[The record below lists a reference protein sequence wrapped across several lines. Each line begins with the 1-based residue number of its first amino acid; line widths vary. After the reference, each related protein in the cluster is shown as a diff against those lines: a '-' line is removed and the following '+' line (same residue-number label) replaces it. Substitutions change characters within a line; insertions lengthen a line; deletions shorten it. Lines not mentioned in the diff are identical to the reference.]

1 MGVLSIQGTF
11 EPNRDLSHTVYA
23 LEHKLKDIYE
33 VHKQIHN
40 NEPYKVDTETGS
52 ITAFE
57 PVKVSINFVS
67 ENTNYTDYGGFVF
80 LHDVI
85 GKDERGQL
93 FLQDLAKDMNFNGVF
108 DGIES
113 GIMKPIF
120 TEYDVLNGT
129 PLVNGNGSITPASIV
144 VLPDDVVT
152 PYIDVG
158 YGVNPIARN
167 RFRFTDLLTGATS
180 PDNIS
185 VTDNGNGQYEV
196 VWHDG
201 KGDVNLRFTVE
212 RIPFYKQEYKGE
224 LQKVP
229 SSNNPFAVQV
239 GDAVVQISKDVN
251 ENTNLEIYA
260 LDTLEDYRIK
270 IGDNEIKLETVEK
283 GSNQTFNLGFIDDSE
298 PVSIEIIAP
307 EPQTAEQPTTPLGTA
322 VIQERGIIGYD
333 TKTITFGD
341 QKATF
346 NIPVLDLTNA
356 VTLNFGKYE
365 RVMPNGQTILATVPA
380 SVSGSGVSGSVD
392 GKYYE
397 LLADNI
403 AIEDPGKPVKPNKA
417 DFINPET
424 GELDKEAYS
433 AAVAQYKEALA
444 EYKTAAKTYK
454 AAVKAAKLVDKGQ
467 KKSLKVE
474 QKAIKTVN
482 KALAKLV
489 KGEKKADKY
498 ITKAEVSLEKA
509 ANYREQAQQLRKEAN
524 EALRAKGWTINNLNN
539 ILANKPVKS
548 NYSSKEEYAAA
559 KAEYKEAKAIAK
571 LFKKADKYDLKA
583 DKLEAKAERYQQKAI
598 SITAKTV
605 DKFKTTLEK
614 LIDKYSSKADNLR
627 ATGEG
632 LLEQT
637 QNLTG
642 VDYYKALGKG
652 VYKEELAEGY
662 ARGAEI
668 ATAVLDA
675 FVSVDVSVNPG
686 VAESLSSVDISSVNV
701 SI

>member
-1 MGVLSIQGTF
+1 MSLIVGESPQK
-11 EPNRDLSHTVYA
+11 DLSHTVYA

-67 ENTNYTDYGGFVF
+67 ENTDYTDYGGFVF
-80 LHDVI
+80 LHDVV
-85 GKDERGQL
+85 GKDERGEL
-93 FLQDLAKDMNFNGVF
+93 FLQNLAKDTNSNRVF
-108 DGIES
+108 DGIEL

-120 TEYDVLNGT
+120 TEYDFLNGT
-129 PLVNGNGSITPASIV
+129 PLIDGNGSITPASIV

-152 PYIDVG
+152 PYIDIG
-158 YGVNPIARN
+158 WGTNPSRG
-167 RFRFTDLLTGATS
+167 RLDVLTGATN

-185 VTDNGNGQYEV
+185 VTDIGNGQYEV
-196 VWHDG
+196 VWQDG
-201 KGDVNLRFTVE
+201 RGDVNLQFTVE

-224 LQKVP
+224 LQKIP

-239 GDAVVQISKDVN
+239 GNAVVQISKDAY

-260 LDTLEDYRIK
+260 LDTLKDYRIK
-270 IGDNEIKLETVEK
+270 IGNNEIKLETVEK
-283 GSNQTFNLGFIDDSE
+283 GSNQTINLGFIDDSE

-341 QKATF
+341 KQTTF
-346 NIPVLDLTNA
+346 NIPVLDLTNT

-365 RVMPNGQTILATVPA
+365 KVMPDGQTVLATVPA
-380 SVSGSGVSGSVD
+380 SVNVSGAGESVD
-392 GKYYE
+392 GQYYN